1 MVACGGAVTP
11 KAEAYERHGNGR
23 PQAPPTNS
31 DRLAGMRQALYMAR
45 QDVLQAQAALVLSA
59 AVAATLAREWAER
72 ALPVP
77 EGLEA
82 RVAGEA
88 IAGLIDVREACA
100 VLRPELAA
108 EVEHWASMPA
118 EEWISARD
126 QDSGPW
132 EVRTLVRRAL
142 AYCPKD
148 AAGVAVGPSDALPS
162 LEEVRRRQEA
172 LRHAR
177 AAIHAVLEGRDEA
190 AVDELRAAAK
200 ALGTEARGDVWRE
213 VAGAVER
220 RDEGRRCS
228 ICAAVLRPVCERPNW
243 RICRVA
249 GRQRARRSPP

>member
-1 MVACGGAVTP
+1 MTP
-11 KAEAYERHGNGR
+11 KAEAYKRHRKGR
-23 PQAPPTNS
+23 PMTAPTNE
-31 DRLAGMRQALYMAR
+31 DRLAGMRQALHLAR
-45 QDVLQAQAALVLSA
+45 QDALQAQAALVLSA
-59 AVAATLAREWAER
+59 AVAATLAREWVER

-77 EGLEA
+77 AGLEA

-108 EVEHWASMPA
+108 EVEHWASRPV

-132 EVRTLVRRAL
+132 EVRTLVLRAL
-142 AYCPKD
+142 SHCPKD

-172 LRHAR
+172 LKHAR

-200 ALGTEARGDVWRE
+200 ALGTEARGDVWRA
-213 VAGAVER
+213 VAEAVDRGETTQVATGCR
-220 RDEGRRCS
+220 R
-228 ICAAVLRPVCERPNW
+228 ANW
-243 RICRVA
+243 RSCKVA
-249 GRQRARRSPP
+249 GRRLGILRKR